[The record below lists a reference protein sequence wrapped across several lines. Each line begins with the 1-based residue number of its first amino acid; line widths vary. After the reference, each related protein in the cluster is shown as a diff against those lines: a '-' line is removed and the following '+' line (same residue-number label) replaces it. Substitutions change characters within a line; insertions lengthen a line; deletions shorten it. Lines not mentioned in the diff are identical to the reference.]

1 MLLRIVNTAVMLI
14 FVVTVSSHV
23 ISCSAENSTTT
34 GQSSKTVQ
42 IQSGKGKDEL
52 LKWFA
57 NNFKY
62 ASLKGFMEKREEQ
75 INSCMEKKIECKW
88 IIGSEI
94 TNSKKGYIVSFRDNE
109 FTVDEFPAGS
119 ESEYVISNKDIYF
132 RTK

>member
-75 INSCMEKKIECKW
+75 INSCMEKKIDTN
-88 IIGSEI
+88 GSL
-94 TNSKKGYIVSFRDNE
+94 VLR
-109 FTVDEFPAGS
+109 
-119 ESEYVISNKDIYF
+119 
-132 RTK
+132 